1 MEADRGEQKAD
12 SMENVPLR
20 AEARTEERDAIRK
33 QFRDQFNRELAERK
47 TWEEIYLGQL
57 EERKTELKAA
67 ETKPPTQ
74 SEGQSVEQVDIE
86 QDVQED
92 DPSARLFDELI
103 DREIRQHKFLAEVA
117 EIRIRQD
124 KLFERF
130 EEQRKKAEE
139 KAFYRSRRREE

>member
-1 MEADRGEQKAD
+1 
-12 SMENVPLR
+12 MENVPLR

>member
-1 MEADRGEQKAD
+1 METDRGEQRPD
-12 SMENVPLR
+12 SMKNVPLQ
-20 AEARTEERDAIRK
+20 AEARTEERGIIRK
-33 QFRDQFNRELAERK
+33 EFRDRFNRELAERK

-57 EERKTELKAA
+57 EERKTELKTA
-67 ETKPPTQ
+67 ETKPPTP
-74 SEGQSVEQVDIE
+74 SEGQSVEQVDIGQE
-86 QDVQED
+86 VRED
-92 DPSARLFDELI
+92 DPSAQLYGELI

-139 KAFYRSRRREE
+139 EAFYRSRGRTE